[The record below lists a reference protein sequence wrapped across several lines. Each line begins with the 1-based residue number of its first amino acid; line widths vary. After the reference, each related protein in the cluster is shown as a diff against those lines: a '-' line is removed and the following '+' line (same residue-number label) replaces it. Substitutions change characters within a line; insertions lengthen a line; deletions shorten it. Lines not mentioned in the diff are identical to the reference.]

1 MYLEVFKEIFIFT
14 YYAAYY
20 YTVHNIVCLPRL
32 CIMILWSN
40 YSETV
45 NNPFRSGKMRCT
57 LKEYFRF
64 VIVFYLQ
71 LKLCLVF

>member
-1 MYLEVFKEIFIFT
+1 MYLKIFKEIFRFT

-20 YTVHNIVCLPRL
+20 YTVHNIVCFPRL

-45 NNPFRSGKMRCT
+45 NNSFRSRNMRCSS
-57 LKEYFRF
+57 KEYLGS
-64 VIVFYLQ
+64 VVFY
-71 LKLCLVF
+71 